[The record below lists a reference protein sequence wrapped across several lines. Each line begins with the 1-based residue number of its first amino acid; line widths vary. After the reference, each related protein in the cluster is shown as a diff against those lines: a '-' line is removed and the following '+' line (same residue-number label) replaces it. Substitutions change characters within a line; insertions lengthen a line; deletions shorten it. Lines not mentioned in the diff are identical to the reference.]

1 MEYIIQ
7 RDFKMLCLVWFF
19 GQKIFDMFMAGY
31 TQEDIAKEVNM
42 PQKTVDD
49 HLKVLANIDK
59 CPKSLKLSA
68 QFQDPDFK
76 VPLYNL
82 WSYGKLTNGTPDY
95 ALLFGFPE

>member
-1 MEYIIQ
+1 
-7 RDFKMLCLVWFF
+7 
-19 GQKIFDMFMAGY
+19 MFMAGY

-68 QFQDPDFK
+68 QFQDPDFQI
-76 VPLYNL
+76 PLYNL
-82 WSYGKLTNGTPDY
+82 WSYGKMKNG
-95 ALLFGFPE
+95 

>member
-42 PQKTVDD
+42 HIMTIND
-49 HLKVLANIDK
+49 HLKVLTDLDK
-59 CPKSLKLSA
+59 CPKSYKLSA
-68 QFQDPDFK
+68 QFQDPD
-76 VPLYNL
+76 
-82 WSYGKLTNGTPDY
+82 
-95 ALLFGFPE
+95 